1 MCLCLC
7 CHALFF
13 HIFFVAW
20 VCIWQKKRAIP
31 KTGTARRLLSLHRLR
46 ARGGY
51 LFRVIAPQPQR
62 PVRSCGDGWAAT
74 PEWQPIL
81 PFARRPTY
89 LPHHHDDNGRPAH
102 PPTYPQRPLTLLP
115 GEPPSFV
122 SVVRASFPQ
131 SPHRTSFWNS
141 FVLPRPAPVS
151 VLSFLARPF
160 CTSCSAQQ
168 CAL

>member
-1 MCLCLC
+1 MNSRSRGIDPRGPLHVSLPLLPCFVFSTIL
-7 CHALFF
+7 
-13 HIFFVAW
+13 FVAFW
-20 VCIWQKKRAIP
+20 CAFGKKKGRSQKPAPLGDFSRY
-31 KTGTARRLLSLHRLR
+31 TGC

-81 PFARRPTY
+81 RRPD
-89 LPHHHDDNGRPAH
+89 LPHHHDDDNGAQPN

-131 SPHRTSFWNS
+131 SPHRTSF
-141 FVLPRPAPVS
+141 
-151 VLSFLARPF
+151 
-160 CTSCSAQQ
+160 
-168 CAL
+168 